1 MLNHEPAAGFQK
13 AAGLKKKMRNVIV
26 KCCVGRITKK
36 MPTMGKKNTFRARV
50 TCGSD
55 LSKCDNATVPLCSK
69 KSCHGNTYKVTD
81 IRLLARLPSMGLDLH
96 REDAQFFFYFLLRKG
111 TFLEAINTVLAQFP
125 WTAVVVPQRI
135 GMLMVSDWQEKKSA
149 SVWSV

>member
-1 MLNHEPAAGFQK
+1 MLRRPNHQEDAHNGEK
-13 AAGLKKKMRNVIV
+13 
-26 KCCVGRITKK
+26 T
-36 MPTMGKKNTFRARV
+36 TFRARV

-55 LSKCDNATVPLCSK
+55 LSKFDNATVPLCSK

-81 IRLLARLPSMGLDLH
+81 IRLSARLPSMGLDLH

-125 WTAVVVPQRI
+125 
-135 GMLMVSDWQEKKSA
+135 
-149 SVWSV
+149 

>member
-36 MPTMGKKNTFRARV
+36 MPTMGKKTTFRARV

-81 IRLLARLPSMGLDLH
+81 IRLSARLPSMGLDLH
-96 REDAQFFFYFLLRKG
+96 REDAQFFLFFCLGKEHFWKL
-111 TFLEAINTVLAQFP
+111 
-125 WTAVVVPQRI
+125 
-135 GMLMVSDWQEKKSA
+135 
-149 SVWSV
+149 